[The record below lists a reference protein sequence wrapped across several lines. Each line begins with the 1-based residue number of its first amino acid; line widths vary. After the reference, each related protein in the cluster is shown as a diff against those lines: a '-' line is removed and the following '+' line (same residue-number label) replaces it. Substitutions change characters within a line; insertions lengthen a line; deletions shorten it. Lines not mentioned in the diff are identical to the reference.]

1 MTGPSPDQPPFSEP
15 DADRSGADVAE
26 AIEVAERDSA
36 LDDLHTDAQGTTSGE
51 APVERAAGDPDMTEG
66 QVVYGPDDSA
76 EDDAGHDRPETES
89 AGAAQAV
96 RGARAS
102 DLRASGE
109 QSS

>member
-1 MTGPSPDQPPFSEP
+1 MTGPSPDKPPFSEP
-15 DADRSGADVAE
+15 DADRSGPDVAE
-26 AIEVAERDSA
+26 AIEVAERGSA
-36 LDDLHTDAQGTTSGE
+36 LDDLHTDAEGTRSGE

-76 EDDAGHDRPETES
+76 ADDAGSDRPETDS

-102 DLRASGE
+102 DLRTAGE
-109 QSS
+109 QP